1 MVNNNKKFGSS
12 YPAQLPFHRILLVHP
27 VSGSTDVLNK
37 QLGHPFQV
45 FRWDMANMRK
55 TPLQKYR
62 DTVIV
67 ELKYIRKT
75 VDKNEQSLDKLNGR
89 VRETEKAVEKIK
101 GIGSVLGII
110 FGGFIAW
117 LYRMK
122 GS

>member
-1 MVNNNKKFGSS
+1 
-12 YPAQLPFHRILLVHP
+12 
-27 VSGSTDVLNK
+27 
-37 QLGHPFQV
+37 
-45 FRWDMANMRK
+45 MANSRK

-75 VDKNEQSLDKLNGR
+75 VNKNEQSLDKLNGR

-101 GIGSVLGII
+101 GIGSVLGVL

-122 GS
+122 GG